1 MADSTPKTT
10 LAPGGRP
17 GFRPAAPHP
26 REEERLNS
34 LHSLHVLDS
43 DHEKRYDDLTRLVAD
58 IFDVP
63 ICLVSLV
70 DENRQWFKA
79 HCGLDARQTGR
90 DLAFCAHALHEER
103 FLVIN
108 DARQDERF
116 FDNPLVTGPPH
127 VCFYA
132 GAVLRDSSGLPL
144 GTLCLIDHKPRQ
156 LDTAQLE
163 RLERCALLVE
173 NELIQRDVL
182 LAERAR
188 ATLQANIDPITGY
201 SLRRRYLQRMTAWM
215 EECSCQGPIQVILI
229 KLKNAERLRRQQ
241 GVDFYEGVLQ
251 SLSHQLNENFD
262 DEGLLKG
269 RVSHDTLM
277 ILLPRDQA
285 LHGMRWYRF
294 VEQPW
299 LLHLSANNR
308 PELLIGA
315 GTLISDSMSGAELVD
330 VVEEELDC
338 ASEWAPKEKGVQFAD
353 LTDNLNLR
361 LEMNNRFAQALRDNE
376 LCIHLQPIVTAGRQS
391 LSGQEVLLRWQDKNR
406 WITPYQML
414 RIAKHAGLDEELD
427 IWVLRKSCALLS
439 HWISTKEEGTTLL
452 PLSLNVTA
460 SRLVGAEYMDVL
472 RRVLRLYRL
481 KGDCLRLDISGVES
495 FVATPEPLVSAMKSL
510 ANDGISFCVDRF
522 GPEHDSL
529 RLLSMLPIASVKLH
543 PRWISL
549 LQTDTRQGRLLK
561 AWTAALDAL
570 DISAIAV
577 GIENPRQRQTMIDL
591 GFDQLQGY
599 AFGEPMA
606 PEEDYT
612 QWLSKGEASLELH
625 AGDSAAS

>member
-1 MADSTPKTT
+1 MADSTSKTT

-17 GFRPAAPHP
+17 GFRPAALHP

-70 DENRQWFKA
+70 DEDRQWFKA
-79 HCGLDARQTGR
+79 HCGLDARQTDR

-116 FDNPLVTGPPH
+116 FDNALVTGPPH

-132 GAVLRDSSGLPL
+132 GAVLRDVSGLPL

-163 RLERCALLVE
+163 RLERCATLVE
-173 NELIQRDVL
+173 NELIQRDAL

-201 SLRRRYLQRMTAWM
+201 GLRRRCLQRMTAWL
-215 EECSCQGPIQVILI
+215 EERSSHRELQVILV
-229 KLKNAERLRRQQ
+229 KLQNAERLRRQQ

-285 LHGMRWYRF
+285 LHGMRWHRF

-299 LLHLSANNR
+299 LMHLSANNR
-308 PELLIGA
+308 PDLLIGT
-315 GTLISDSMSGAELVD
+315 GTFISDSMTAAELVE
-330 VVEEELDC
+330 VVDEELAC
-338 ASEWAPKEKGVQFAD
+338 ASDWAPKEKGVQFAD

-361 LEMNNRFAQALRDNE
+361 FEMNNRFAQALRDNE
-376 LCIHLQPIVTAGRQS
+376 LRLHLQPIVTADGQS
-391 LSGQEVLLRWQDKNR
+391 LSGQEVLLRWQNKDR
-406 WITPYQML
+406 WITPHQML
-414 RIAKHAGLDEELD
+414 RIARHAGLDEELD
-427 IWVLRKSCALLS
+427 IWVLRRSCALLS
-439 HWISTKEEGTTLL
+439 HWLATRKGNETLL
-452 PLSLNVTA
+452 PLSLNITA
-460 SRLVGAEYMDVL
+460 SRLIDIEYMDTL

-481 KGDCLRLDISGVES
+481 KGDHLRLDVSGIES
-495 FVATPEPLVSAMKSL
+495 FAATPEPLVQVMKAL

-529 RLLSMLPIASVKLH
+529 RLLSMLPVTSVKLH

-549 LQTDTRQGRLLK
+549 LQTDTRQARLLK
-561 AWTAALDAL
+561 AWTAALQAL
-570 DISAIAV
+570 DISAVAV
-577 GIENPRQRQTMIDL
+577 GIEHSRQCQSMIDL

-606 PEEDYT
+606 PEEDYS
-612 QWLSKGEASLELH
+612 QWLAKVEASLDRHE
-625 AGDSAAS
+625 GDAVAS